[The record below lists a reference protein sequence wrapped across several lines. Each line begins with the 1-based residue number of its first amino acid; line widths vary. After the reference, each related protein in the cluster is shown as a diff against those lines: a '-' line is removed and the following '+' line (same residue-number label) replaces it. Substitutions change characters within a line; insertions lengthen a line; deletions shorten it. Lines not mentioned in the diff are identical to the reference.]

1 MTDVL
6 GRDLCLGARHI
17 SVLRGCGVVLH
28 GSRQWGWLV
37 NDQYV
42 VLIVLTQV
50 LLSEVEALH
59 TRDLQLKHTHTSE
72 TVKLMV
78 SASRM
83 VSANF

>member
-17 SVLRGCGVVLH
+17 SVLRGCGMVLH
-28 GSRQWGWLV
+28 GSRQWCWLM

-50 LLSEVEALH
+50 LLSEVKALH
-59 TRDLQLKHTHTSE
+59 TRDLQLKHTQTSE

-78 SASRM
+78 SAGRM
-83 VSANF
+83 VSASF